1 MDNGVLSLPY
11 VGPSHGTLERFWRR
25 VAEVTTRHH
34 DDHRE
39 WVGGEDVRRWNESN
53 KQPCERCANS
63 KNNRE
68 CIVDESHPSCRPC
81 RRNKVGCD
89 RKPRFVF
96 DMTKEQFFPSYSQFM
111 RIYQDGKSEQIRRLR
126 RQEYRYKPYQ
136 RPVDHRLRIKRP
148 PTSSKEFSLINR
160 PGFIGYPPSG
170 SESESA
176 SSFGESDLDRM
187 RIALDTVYSDMR
199 TLRDT
204 IQRTVLEQ
212 NSLAERY
219 SRSWLLHWHT
229 RKALAVAKHC
239 IRSSCTCD
247 SNVGDVNIGRE
258 SKRWVEKKID
268 DTDLMLARFMRDPQI
283 VPR

>member
-34 DDHRE
+34 DDRRE
-39 WVGGEDVRRWNESN
+39 WVGGEDVRRWNERN

-63 KNNRE
+63 KTNRE
-68 CIVDESHPSCRPC
+68 CIVEENHPSCRPC

-111 RIYQDGKSEQIRRLR
+111 RIFQDGKSDQIRRLR
-126 RQEYRYKPYQ
+126 RQEYRYKPY
-136 RPVDHRLRIKRP
+136 KRTVRSRTTSQP
-148 PTSSKEFSLINR
+148 PYSSET
-160 PGFIGYPPSG
+160 
-170 SESESA
+170 EST
-176 SSFGESDLDRM
+176 SSFGERDLDRM

-199 TLRDT
+199 TLRDK

-212 NSLAERY
+212 NS
-219 SRSWLLHWHT
+219 
-229 RKALAVAKHC
+229 
-239 IRSSCTCD
+239 
-247 SNVGDVNIGRE
+247 
-258 SKRWVEKKID
+258 
-268 DTDLMLARFMRDPQI
+268 
-283 VPR
+283 